1 MEENHYFEDFK
12 PIRNKLRELNL
23 FDSLE
28 VLRQY
33 ALIQNSDPLKR
44 SLPNIEQGKINYIMP
59 NEVDFLLVNSMI
71 YSSELPCSKK
81 LSQVL
86 TRGRILSLV
95 KVIEDKID
103 SNGMNQDVWL
113 WLNSYL
119 HNQWKQKSGHIF
131 EQIYRYYTIFS
142 QDKMSEHIESVLGI
156 SYKMFVICAF
166 WLYARFSDK
175 WKESKQFLLSIED
188 DASPFY
194 YQNMQ
199 KTISILSLPLYKL
212 REMLKA
218 SVRYDHNIF
227 NYHNSPHLVYPI
239 MDYGEYLYCPV
250 PQYLLKQLTAGIYYI
265 ADIPNANLQNSFGN
279 GFEKY
284 VGEILQCY
292 NKSRFN
298 IIPEIAYKKKQNKN
312 KSSDWIVVD
321 QNAIIFIECKTKR
334 LRCESK
340 ELLSITNELEK
351 DIQDI
356 SNGVFQLYKVYE
368 DYKSNKISELV
379 YNSDFIFIPIL
390 ITLEDWFA
398 GLPSFDEKISSNV
411 REKLILEKIDL
422 EAFDKFKYKI
432 ISVSSFERDFQIMAS
447 EGIGN
452 YFKLGKEGRF
462 DESYLQGFKFE
473 NHFVDRFERDFILPY
488 Q

>member
-1 MEENHYFEDFK
+1 MEENNYFEDFK

-33 ALIQNSDPLKR
+33 ALIQNSGPLR
-44 SLPNIEQGKINYIMP
+44 RRLPNIEQGEVNYIMP
-59 NEVDFLLVNSMI
+59 NEIDFLLASSIV
-71 YSSELPCSKK
+71 YSSELPCRKK

-86 TRGRILSLV
+86 TRGKILSLV

-103 SNGMNQDVWL
+103 SNGMDQNVWL

-131 EQIYRYYTIFS
+131 EQVYRYYTIFS
-142 QDKMSEHIESVLGI
+142 QDKISEHIESMFGI
-156 SYKMFVICAF
+156 SYKTFVICAF
-166 WLYARFSDK
+166 WLYARLSDK
-175 WKESKQFLLSIED
+175 YKENKQFLLSIKDED
-188 DASPFY
+188 SPFY
-194 YQNMQ
+194 YLNMQ
-199 KTISILSLPLYKL
+199 KTISILSLSLYDLKE
-212 REMLKA
+212 RLKA
-218 SVRYDHNIF
+218 SARYDHNIF

-239 MDYGEYLYCPV
+239 IDYGEHLYCPV

-265 ADIPNANLQNSFGN
+265 ADIPNANLQKSFGD

-284 VGEILQCY
+284 IGEILQCY
-292 NKSRFN
+292 NKNGFTVL
-298 IIPEIAYKKKQNKN
+298 PEIIYNRKQN
-312 KSSDWIVVD
+312 KSSDWIVMD
-321 QNAIIFIECKTKR
+321 QNSIIFIECKTKR

-340 ELLSITNELEK
+340 ELLSITDELEK

-368 DYKSNKISELV
+368 DYKNDKISGLL
-379 YNSDFIFIPIL
+379 YDSGFTFIPIL
-390 ITLEDWFA
+390 LTLEDWFA
-398 GLPSFDEKISSNV
+398 GSPSFDEKISSNV

-422 EAFDKFKYKI
+422 EAFDKFKYRI
-432 ISVSSFERDFQIMAS
+432 ISASSFERDFQIMAS

-452 YFKLGKEGRF
+452 YFKMVKEGKI
-462 DESYLQGFKFE
+462 DENYLHDFKFS
-473 NHFVDRFERDFILPY
+473 NHFVDRFESDFILPY